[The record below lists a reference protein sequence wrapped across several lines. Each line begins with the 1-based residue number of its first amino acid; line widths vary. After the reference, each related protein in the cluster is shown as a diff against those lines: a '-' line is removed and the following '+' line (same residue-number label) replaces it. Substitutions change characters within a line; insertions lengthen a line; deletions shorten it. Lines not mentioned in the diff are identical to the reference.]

1 MKTYRLLFTT
11 LGLVAAGLVL
21 RAAPTLPKA
30 SAEVV
35 FFEPEKF
42 TDIRSSANSDGD
54 RNGCLDRLRD
64 YAVSQAAGSLPAA
77 HKLAVTF
84 TDVDLAGDFPPARSA
99 RMDDVRIIKDI
110 YPPRFVLSFRVTDAT
125 GTVVKQGHRELTD
138 TAFML
143 NSAFLDRSD
152 TLRYEKALLNTWF
165 REEFP
170 RESHK

>member
-1 MKTYRLLFTT
+1 M
-11 LGLVAAGLVL
+11 
-21 RAAPTLPKA
+21 
-30 SAEVV
+30 
-35 FFEPEKF
+35 
-42 TDIRSSANSDGD
+42 
-54 RNGCLDRLRD
+54 
-64 YAVSQAAGSLPAA
+64 
-77 HKLAVTF
+77 TF